1 MTTRQS
7 DIGDNT
13 AKASGGGTAQG
24 GGIFHAT
31 GSTTLNDS
39 TVTGN
44 RAGDGG
50 GIFKASGTVT
60 LNNTVVKR
68 NKPNN
73 CAPPNSVPGC
83 TC

>member
-83 TC
+83 TG